1 MTAQEN
7 ENDWNQNQG
16 RLVTSAS
23 NLRQSR
29 LILSLMRKFRVYFP
43 LFGIL
48 KNEKRKMKN
57 EKKNLDVVVIF
68 NSWWIM
74 SMFTYHYSVFI
85 HISISIRFLFSTL
98 WRS

>member
-7 ENDWNQNQG
+7 ENDRNQNQG

-48 KNEKRKMKN
+48 QKKKKKMKN
-57 EKKNLDVVVIF
+57 EKK
-68 NSWWIM
+68 
-74 SMFTYHYSVFI
+74 T
-85 HISISIRFLFSTL
+85 
-98 WRS
+98 